1 MPGKNSWKCR
11 VSNDSVQSK
20 IEDFMGLFFTVE
32 KKNSPSEMTVGDI
45 LLHVS
50 GKTQRT
56 GQIEPKT
63 STLLDSNG
71 KESEAKC
78 TSAV

>member
-1 MPGKNSWKCR
+1 
-11 VSNDSVQSK
+11 
-20 IEDFMGLFFTVE
+20 MGLFFTVE

-45 LLHVS
+45 LLRVR
-50 GKTQRT
+50 GKTQKT

-63 STLLDSNG
+63 STVLDSND

>member
-20 IEDFMGLFFTVE
+20 IEDFMRLFFTVE

-45 LLHVS
+45 LLRVR
-50 GKTQRT
+50 GKT
-56 GQIEPKT
+56 
-63 STLLDSNG
+63 
-71 KESEAKC
+71 
-78 TSAV
+78 

>member
-1 MPGKNSWKCR
+1 
-11 VSNDSVQSK
+11 
-20 IEDFMGLFFTVE
+20 
-32 KKNSPSEMTVGDI
+32 MTVGDI
-45 LLHVS
+45 LLRVR
-50 GKTQRT
+50 GKTQKT

-63 STLLDSNG
+63 STVLDSNG

>member
-20 IEDFMGLFFTVE
+20 IADFMGLFFTVE

-63 STLLDSNG
+63 SMVLDSNG